1 MGEDFVCFP
10 LPDNADYVIF
20 SVLRDLRFSQILTY
34 TLFVIITFLNGSVN
48 RIYKA
53 IEIYAIN
60 EFHSFTVLR

>member
-34 TLFVIITFLNGSVN
+34 TLFVVITFLNILIKC
-48 RIYKA
+48 IYQT
-53 IEIYAIN
+53 IEIYAIY
-60 EFHSFTVLR
+60 EFHKFPFL